1 MSPRRPSDFTLD
13 SLRKEAKR
21 WLKALRAHDP
31 DARARYARAV
41 PDGPAT
47 PALRD
52 VQHALARE
60 FGLPGW
66 TSLKQQATA
75 SGEPHSVQLEVA
87 SDDVIARFLD
97 NACPDHHVR
106 GGSDHVRAKHTAM
119 RLLERYPAIAT
130 ANLYTAVVCGEL
142 ESVRQFLAAD
152 AALATRPSS
161 EPGPGRTGVGGELDL
176 VKRDWG
182 AKGWEPLLYLC
193 FTRLPLPAVTD
204 NAVAIAAL
212 LLDHGANPNAY
223 FMAGDS
229 RYTPLVGAIGE
240 GEEGRPAHQRRD
252 ELVATLLGR
261 GAEPYDQQVVYN
273 IHFNGKVLWF
283 LETIYQHSLGLGRAA
298 DWADPDWRMLDM
310 GGYGS
315 GARWHLDIAVEHNDL
330 SLAEWCLT
338 HGANPNAAPGP
349 QRRNRQRSLYE
360 EALVRGHVELAEL
373 LVRYGAVRSTLALG
387 PMHAL
392 ISACLR
398 EDVTAIRAEIARHP
412 EFLRAAEPLFAAAK
426 YNRRRSAEL
435 LLDLGTPP
443 DIESREGEHALH
455 IAAYNDSVDVAELL
469 IARGADVDPIG
480 RQYRQHAARR
490 RDALSV
496 GKNDR
501 IARACESQ
509 RVGGRVRRESGAA
522 QGAAGGKAGA
532 RTRHR

>member
-1 MSPRRPSDFTLD
+1 M
-13 SLRKEAKR
+13 
-21 WLKALRAHDP
+21 
-31 DARARYARAV
+31 
-41 PDGPAT
+41 
-47 PALRD
+47 
-52 VQHALARE
+52 
-60 FGLPGW
+60 
-66 TSLKQQATA
+66 
-75 SGEPHSVQLEVA
+75 QLELA
-87 SDDVIARFLD
+87 TDDVIARFLD

-119 RLLERYPAIAT
+119 RLLERHPAIAT

-142 ESVRQFLAAD
+142 ESVRQFLATD
-152 AALATRPSS
+152 AALATRPSG
-161 EPGPGRTGVGGELDL
+161 EPGAGRTGVGGELDL

-283 LETIYQHSLGLGRAA
+283 LETIYQHSLRLGRAA

-360 EALVRGHVELAEL
+360 EALVRGHVEMAEL
-373 LVRYGAVRSTLALG
+373 LVRHGAAPFNARPRPDA
-387 PMHAL
+387 
-392 ISACLR
+392 
-398 EDVTAIRAEIARHP
+398 RADQRLHSRRHDGHP
-412 EFLRAAEPLFAAAK
+412 RRDRAASGVSP
-426 YNRRRSAEL
+426 
-435 LLDLGTPP
+435 
-443 DIESREGEHALH
+443 
-455 IAAYNDSVDVAELL
+455 
-469 IARGADVDPIG
+469 
-480 RQYRQHAARR
+480 
-490 RDALSV
+490 
-496 GKNDR
+496 
-501 IARACESQ
+501 
-509 RVGGRVRRESGAA
+509 RV
-522 QGAAGGKAGA
+522 
-532 RTRHR
+532 